1 MSISTTII
9 RKGRVFVK
17 TDGGEPVA
25 LGQDAAGTGS
35 VKASRLPD
43 LYNQTEVATRATTIS
58 DAEIAA
64 LGLGTA
70 SKSSVSDFATATQG
84 TLADSALQ
92 AADNLSDLASAST
105 ARTNLGLGTAAVAA
119 TTDFA
124 QVANDL
130 SDLASASTART
141 NLGLG
146 TAAVAATSDFAT
158 AAQGTLAD
166 SALQA
171 ADNLSDLA
179 SASTARTNLGLGT
192 IATQAASSVALT
204 GGTISGTTMTLP
216 SYDVAGAPAAGTAG
230 RMIYVTD
237 GNSGAACM
245 AVSDG
250 SNWKIVALGGTI
262 TT

>member
-25 LGQDAAGTGS
+25 LGQDVAGTGS

-43 LYNQTEVATRATTIS
+43 LYNQTEVDSQAT
-58 DAEIAA
+58 EITETEITA
-64 LGLGTA
+64 LGLGSA
-70 SKSSVSDFATATQG
+70 SRDSTSDFATAAQG
-84 TLADSALQ
+84 ATADDSLQ
-92 AADNLSDLASAST
+92 KTSNLSDLAAAST

-146 TAAVAATSDFAT
+146 T
-158 AAQGTLAD
+158 
-166 SALQA
+166 
-171 ADNLSDLA
+171 
-179 SASTARTNLGLGT
+179 
-192 IATQAASSVALT
+192 IATQAASSVAVT
-204 GGTISGTTMTLP
+204 GGTISGTIMTLP

-245 AVSDG
+245 AVDDG

>member
-1 MSISTTII
+1 VETEKTFGSLEMSISTTII

-43 LYNQTEVATRATTIS
+43 LYNQAEVVTRATAIS
-58 DAEIAA
+58 DTEIAA

-70 SKSSVSDFATATQG
+70 SKSSVSDFATAAQG
-84 TLADSALQ
+84 TTADSALQ
-92 AADNLSDLASAST
+92 AANDLSDLAAAST

-124 QVANDL
+124 QVAN
-130 SDLASASTART
+130 
-141 NLGLG
+141 
-146 TAAVAATSDFAT
+146 
-158 AAQGTLAD
+158 
-166 SALQA
+166 
-171 ADNLSDLA
+171 NLSDLA
-179 SASTARTNLGLGT
+179 AVATARTNLGLGT
-192 IATQAASSVALT
+192 IATQAANSVAVT
-204 GGTISGTTMTLP
+204 GGTISGTIMTLP

-245 AVSDG
+245 AVDDG

>member
-25 LGQDAAGTGS
+25 LGQDVSGAGS
-35 VKASRLPD
+35 IKASRLPD
-43 LYNQTEVATRATTIS
+43 LYNQTEVASRATTITDS
-58 DAEIAA
+58 EITA

-70 SKSSVSDFATATQG
+70 SKSSVSDFATAAQG
-84 TLADSALQ
+84 ILADSALQ
-92 AADNLSDLASAST
+92 GADNLSDLASAST
-105 ARTNLGLGTAAVAA
+105 ARTNLGLGTAAVATA
-119 TTDFA
+119 TDFA
-124 QVANDL
+124 LVAN
-130 SDLASASTART
+130 
-141 NLGLG
+141 
-146 TAAVAATSDFAT
+146 
-158 AAQGTLAD
+158 
-166 SALQA
+166 
-171 ADNLSDLA
+171 NLSDLA
-179 SASTARTNLGLGT
+179 SASAGRTNLGLGT

-245 AVSDG
+245 AVDDG

>member
-43 LYNQTEVATRATTIS
+43 LYNQTEVATRATIITDS
-58 DAEIAA
+58 EITA

-70 SKSSVSDFATATQG
+70 SKSSVSDFATAAQG

-92 AADNLSDLASAST
+92 AADNLSDLAA
-105 ARTNLGLGTAAVAA
+105 
-119 TTDFA
+119 
-124 QVANDL
+124 
-130 SDLASASTART
+130 ASTART

-192 IATQAASSVALT
+192 IATQAANSVAVT
-204 GGTISGTTMTLP
+204 GGVISGTIMTLP

-245 AVSDG
+245 AASDG